1 MTSTAEAAM
10 ADGDVK
16 IVRTTSTFD
25 CGGRCPIKLHV
36 RNNRILRIE
45 GDDIE
50 DSDQQL
56 RTCLRCRAFRQ
67 YVHHPERLMHP
78 LKRVGAKG
86 EGKFARISWD
96 EALDTLAGKL
106 KSVKKEFGNASIFL
120 ATGGGYLAG
129 LHNGGLA
136 ATRLLNQFGGF
147 TTHYGNISS
156 EGAVWASLTQYG
168 SVMVGNSREDLLN
181 SKLIILWG
189 WDPAR
194 MISGTNTMYH
204 LIKAKENGARVIA
217 IDPRYHDTAATV
229 ADEWIPNFPSTDT
242 AMMVAMANV
251 MITENLHDR
260 AFLDRYTEGFDKFRA
275 YVMGEE
281 DGVEKTPAWAADI
294 TGVPA
299 ETIRRIAILY
309 AQTKPSALMD
319 CQGPARSAMGEQYN
333 RCAATLCAMTG
344 NVGRPGGSA
353 GGGLMGI
360 PIGHKF
366 RMSAIPPGKN
376 PAEMDGP
383 NVKGTLDI
391 RLRVIKRIHINT
403 IFDGI
408 LKGKAGGYPADIKMM
423 WSMCNNYINQTG
435 NSNKADRALKQ
446 LEFLAVNELFMTAT
460 ARYAD
465 IVLPVTSAAERS
477 DLTRPWP
484 SGPYFTFMNRA
495 LEPLGECKSDL
506 DIAGELA
513 ERLGI
518 ENFNPFT
525 EDDILRMFVEQN
537 PETAK
542 LIPDFDTFRKDG
554 IHRVDLEKPII
565 AFQKQIEDPDNH
577 PFDTPSGKIEIF
589 SQRVA
594 DLDSP
599 LCPPIPTYMQ
609 VPEDRNDPLAAQYPL
624 QLLTPHPRNR
634 VHSELYKVEWLREVD
649 PHRAWINPVDA
660 EARGIEDGDEMMVF
674 NNRGRVAIPAWVT
687 ERIKPGVIAIF
698 EGTWYQPDEN
708 GIDRGACANTLTRDA
723 YSGGGAAVLNTTL
736 VQVEKACRICKMAD
750 KNDE

>member
-1 MTSTAEAAM
+1 MRSSDM
-10 ADGDVK
+10 SGNRADGVK

-36 RNNRILRIE
+36 KNNKILRVE
-45 GDDIE
+45 GDDIG
-50 DSDQQL
+50 DTGQQL
-56 RTCLRCRAFRQ
+56 RTCLRCRAYRQ

-78 LKRVGAKG
+78 LKRVGEKG
-86 EGKFARISWD
+86 EGKFERISWD

-106 KSVKKEFGNASIFL
+106 KSVKEEHGNDGILL
-120 ATGGGYLAG
+120 ATGGAYLAG
-129 LHNGGLA
+129 LHNGGFA
-136 ATRLLNQFGGF
+136 AARLLGQFGGY

-168 SVMVGNSREDLLN
+168 SVMVGNSREDMLN

-229 ADEWIPNFPSTDT
+229 ADEWIPIYPSTDT
-242 AMMVAMANV
+242 AMMVAMAYV
-251 MITENLHDR
+251 MIREGLHDQ
-260 AFLDRYTEGFDKFRA
+260 AFLDKYTLGFDKFKA
-275 YVMGEE
+275 YVMGQE
-281 DGVEKTPAWAADI
+281 DGVQKTPAWAAEI

-299 ETIRRIAILY
+299 ETIERVARLY
-309 AQTKPSALMD
+309 AETKPAALMD

-333 RCAATLCAMTG
+333 RCASTLCAMTG

-360 PIGHKF
+360 PIGHMF

-376 PAEMDGP
+376 PVELDGP
-383 NVKGTLDI
+383 KVKGTLDI
-391 RLRVIKRIHINT
+391 RLRVAKRIHINKL
-403 IFDGI
+403 FDAI
-408 LKGKAGGYPADIKMM
+408 LKGKAGGYPADIRMM

-435 NSNKADRALKQ
+435 NSNKAHRALKQ
-446 LEFLAVNELFMTAT
+446 LDFLAVNELFMTAT

-465 IVLPVTSAAERS
+465 IVLPVTTAAERS

-484 SGPYFTFMNRA
+484 SGPYFTVVNRA

-506 DIAGELA
+506 DITGELA

-537 PETAK
+537 PETAP
-542 LIPDFDTFRKDG
+542 LIPDFDKFRREG
-554 IHRVDLEKPII
+554 IHRVALEKPIV
-565 AFQKQIEDPDNH
+565 AFQEQIEDLKNH
-577 PFDTPSGKIEIF
+577 PFETPSGKIEIF

-594 DLDSP
+594 DLNTP
-599 LCPPIPTYMQ
+599 LCPPIPKYMQ
-609 VPEDRNDPLAAQYPL
+609 VPEDRSDPLVEKYPL
-624 QLLTPHPRNR
+624 QLLTPHPKNR
-634 VHSELYKVEWLREVD
+634 VHSELYKVGWLREVEA
-649 PHRAWINPVDA
+649 HRAWINPVDA
-660 EARGIEDGDEMMVF
+660 AARGIADDDKIYVY
-674 NNRGRVAIPAWVT
+674 NDRGRVMIPAWLT
-687 ERIKPGVIAIF
+687 ERIKPGVISIF
-698 EGTWYQPDEN
+698 EGAWYTPDEK
-708 GIDRGACANTLTRDA
+708 GIDQGACANTLTRDA
-723 YSGGGAAVLNTTL
+723 YSGGGAAVMNTSL
-736 VQVEKACRICKMAD
+736 VQVEKV
-750 KNDE
+750 